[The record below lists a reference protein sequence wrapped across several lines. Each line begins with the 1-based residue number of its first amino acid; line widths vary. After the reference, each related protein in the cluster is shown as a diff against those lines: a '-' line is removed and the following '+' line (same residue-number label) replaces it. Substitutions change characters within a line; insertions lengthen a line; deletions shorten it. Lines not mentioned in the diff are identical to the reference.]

1 MGTWIV
7 LAIIILVVL
16 WLVFTYNGLIAAR
29 NRTQEAW
36 SEIDVELKRR
46 HDLIPNLVN
55 TVAGYMGHERGTLEA
70 VTNARANAVAAGA
83 TGDPAKIGQAEN
95 MLSQSLRSLFAVS
108 ENYPELKAIS
118 AFTNLQE
125 NLTATEDKLE
135 FSRRFYNGNVR
146 DYNIKLQTLPTSLIA
161 GVLGFKPFGFFQ
173 ADEGDRAVPQVNFG
187 NMPAPGSLPPPPA
200 AGPGGPPAPG
210 SAGPPPPSWP
220 LRGLRHGADELGLRR
235 RVTAG
240 KIPVLVE
247 DADDPIDFCGD
258 AYLEHVVVIAVAVAA
273 PVHAADSRLFVGDE
287 QLDVIDLMPRVV
299 DRVEPFRDA

>member
-7 LAIIILVVL
+7 IGIIVLVVL
-16 WLVFTYNGLIAAR
+16 WLVFTYNGLVTAR

-55 TVAGYMGHERGTLEA
+55 TVQGYVGHERGTLEA
-70 VTNARANAVAAGA
+70 VTNARAAAVAAGA

-95 MLSQSLRSLFAVS
+95 MLSQSLRSLFATT
-108 ENYPELKAIS
+108 ENYPELKAIT

-125 NLTATEDKLE
+125 TLTATEDKIE

-187 NMPAPGSLPPPPA
+187 PPSASGPPALGSTGPPPA
-200 AGPGGPPAPG
+200 GQ
-210 SAGPPPPSWP
+210 SGPPPPGQSGPP
-220 LRGLRHGADELGLRR
+220 LQ
-235 RVTAG
+235 
-240 KIPVLVE
+240 
-247 DADDPIDFCGD
+247 
-258 AYLEHVVVIAVAVAA
+258 
-273 PVHAADSRLFVGDE
+273 S
-287 QLDVIDLMPRVV
+287 
-299 DRVEPFRDA
+299 

>member
-7 LAIIILVVL
+7 LAIVILVVL

-55 TVAGYMGHERGTLEA
+55 TVAGYMGHERGALEA

-210 SAGPPPPSWP
+210 SAGPPPQS
-220 LRGLRHGADELGLRR
+220 
-235 RVTAG
+235 
-240 KIPVLVE
+240 
-247 DADDPIDFCGD
+247 
-258 AYLEHVVVIAVAVAA
+258 
-273 PVHAADSRLFVGDE
+273 
-287 QLDVIDLMPRVV
+287 
-299 DRVEPFRDA
+299 

>member
-1 MGTWIV
+1 MEWVV
-7 LAIIILVVL
+7 LAIVVLVIL
-16 WLVFTYNGLIAAR
+16 WLVFTYNGLITAR

-55 TVAGYMGHERGTLEA
+55 TVQGYMTHERGTLEA

-108 ENYPELKAIS
+108 ENYPDLKAIS

-146 DYNIKLQTLPTSLIA
+146 DYNTKLQTLPTSLI
-161 GVLGFKPFGFFQ
+161 GSLLGFKPFGFFQ
-173 ADEGDRAVPQVNFG
+173 ADEGDRAVPQVSFNAPPAG
-187 NMPAPGSLPPPPA
+187 SAGSMPTA
-200 AGPGGPPAPG
+200 AGPSGPPGPG
-210 SAGPPPPSWP
+210 SAGPPPQS
-220 LRGLRHGADELGLRR
+220 
-235 RVTAG
+235 
-240 KIPVLVE
+240 
-247 DADDPIDFCGD
+247 
-258 AYLEHVVVIAVAVAA
+258 
-273 PVHAADSRLFVGDE
+273 
-287 QLDVIDLMPRVV
+287 
-299 DRVEPFRDA
+299 